1 MTTHPDDSLQSGVS
15 TAAALIEDVSWSICV
30 RRADGSR
37 RAEVNPDDAL
47 PTASVGKI
55 LLLAETARLIE
66 ADRGFGTVQL
76 SRQLSEPVG
85 EAGLWQQMTAESL
98 SVIDVVGLVSTLS
111 DNLATNVLLAQV
123 GLPAVQLLTRSL
135 GLEQTFLLDRVRRQ
149 RGPDDPPHLSVGNA
163 RELSRIVA
171 AIDRDE
177 LISPEVSRLLRTW
190 LAGNA
195 DLSMVLSAFGFD
207 PLAHRE
213 PDRGLTAWN
222 KTGSDP
228 GTRVD
233 IGSVHLHNAGL
244 SYAVI
249 ARWPVQRLELHDAVL
264 DQMRLIGSLLRLDL
278 ENTVGTDRPD
288 ISLGR

>member
-1 MTTHPDDSLQSGVS
+1 M
-15 TAAALIEDVSWSICV
+15 
-30 RRADGSR
+30 
-37 RAEVNPDDAL
+37 

-55 LLLAETARLIE
+55 LLLAETARLRSRPS
-66 ADRGFGTVQL
+66 RGFGSVQL

-85 EAGLWQQMTAESL
+85 EAGLWQQMTTESL

-123 GLPAVQLLTRSL
+123 GLPAVQLLTRIL
-135 GLEQTFLLDRVRRQ
+135 GLEQTFLLRP
-149 RGPDDPPHLSVGNA
+149 GPPAAWTLDDPPHLSGFGNA

-195 DLSMVLSAFGFD
+195 DLSMVLSAFGSD

-249 ARWPVQRLELHDAVL
+249 ARLARPASRTA
-264 DQMRLIGSLLRLDL
+264 RRC
-278 ENTVGTDRPD
+278 TRPD
-288 ISLGR
+288 ATHRQSPAPGSRKYGRD